1 MGGGTPRRSVAP
13 DVTRRLLLD
22 THALIWWVAGD
33 PSIGAE
39 TRAMVDSAEL
49 VLVSAISAYEITL
62 KHATGRLPEAAGLA
76 SDVAGAVRRA
86 GFRELPIALS
96 HAEAAGRLP
105 RHHRDPFDR
114 MLVAQALV
122 ESLPLV
128 SADTALDAFAI
139 ERIW

>member
-33 PSIGAE
+33 LSIGAE
-39 TRAMVDSAEL
+39 TRAAIDSAEL
-49 VLVSAISAYEITL
+49 VLVSAISGYEIAL
-62 KHATGRLPEAAGLA
+62 KHATGRLPEAAALA

-86 GFRELPIALS
+86 GFRELPIALA

-122 ESLPLV
+122 EGLPLV
-128 SADTALDAFAI
+128 SADNALDAFGV